1 MEKPVLWILLA
12 ISMLIALNI
21 IAPTSILAQSKNISK
36 TPVKIEDLTLEILK
50 APKEVSDDK
59 VKFFDFEVK
68 TLSEVSV
75 NLYDESKKK
84 LVLVSFRTKSPDT
97 TEYEIQSPGKK
108 EFVQIKKSENN
119 GKIFLEAVSSNED
132 VSKIVQQVS
141 SRKQNCENAKKVLSV
156 GIANGDV

>member
-12 ISMLIALNI
+12 ILMLIALNI
-21 IAPTSILAQSKNISK
+21 IAPASILAQSKNISK

-108 EFVQIKKSENN
+108 SLFKLRKV
-119 GKIFLEAVSSNED
+119 KIMARFSL
-132 VSKIVQQVS
+132 KLYPQV
-141 SRKQNCENAKKVLSV
+141 KMFQK
-156 GIANGDV
+156 